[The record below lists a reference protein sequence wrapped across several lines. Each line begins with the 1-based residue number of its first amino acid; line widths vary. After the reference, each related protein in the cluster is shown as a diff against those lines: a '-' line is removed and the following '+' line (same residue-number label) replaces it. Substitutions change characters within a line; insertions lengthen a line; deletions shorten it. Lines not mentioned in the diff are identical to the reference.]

1 MGRIKRSVVLE
12 NNKVKIGQHF
22 IKLLLLY
29 ILLLLVFL
37 TLYVVSV
44 LVSDYKLDKDKYSVE
59 LTKMEDESKSVL
71 DSMLNSA
78 LSITN
83 RVNYSLSFRDP
94 YIQLLSG
101 GELSVKDRTTIIQEL
116 RSAYAWCGNTDIEEV
131 VLFLDNS
138 DIALSASGIVQLE
151 EPFQHVSFP
160 TAYIE
165 TTNIS
170 DLLGVETSRFTFS
183 DSNII
188 YLIGFRYQG
197 GNDRGVL
204 CISFNKDKVF
214 KKLENIL
221 GKDSFSLLFA
231 GNTLLSNRS
240 EVEKEE
246 KTIGSTSNKK
256 FRLLLSV
263 SPYKW
268 DGPDSTALVSIIA
281 GLILFTIILVIYL
294 ISRYKYTESL
304 KKIRNLIPYK
314 EGI

>member
-1 MGRIKRSVVLE
+1 M
-12 NNKVKIGQHF
+12 
-22 IKLLLLY
+22 
-29 ILLLLVFL
+29 FL

-59 LTKMEDESKSVL
+59 LAKMEDESKSVL

-188 YLIGFRYQG
+188 YFIGFRYQG

-204 CISFNKDKVF
+204 CISFIVLVF
-214 KKLENIL
+214 YLQVTLFCQIEVKWRKKKRQLAVHLIRSL
-221 GKDSFSLLFA
+221 DYCCLSLLIN
-231 GNTLLSNRS
+231 GMDLIVLLS
-240 EVEKEE
+240 
-246 KTIGSTSNKK
+246 
-256 FRLLLSV
+256 FRLLQ
-263 SPYKW
+263 
-268 DGPDSTALVSIIA
+268 D
-281 GLILFTIILVIYL
+281 
-294 ISRYKYTESL
+294 
-304 KKIRNLIPYK
+304 
-314 EGI
+314 